1 MATVLVA
8 TEVVVAVE
16 VERLT
21 TVLGGMREAVDN
33 EGSVVD
39 LLSDIGV

>member
-1 MATVLVA
+1 MAAVLVA
-8 TEVVVAVE
+8 TEAVVAVE

-21 TVLGGMREAVDN
+21 TVLGGMRDAVDN

-39 LLSDIGV
+39 LLRDIGV